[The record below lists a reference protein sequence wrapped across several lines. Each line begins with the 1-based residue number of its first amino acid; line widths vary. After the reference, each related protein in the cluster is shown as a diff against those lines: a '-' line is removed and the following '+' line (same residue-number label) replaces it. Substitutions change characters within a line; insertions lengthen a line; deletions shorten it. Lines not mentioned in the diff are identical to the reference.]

1 METKLEVCIDNLAGL
16 EACIQG
22 NADRI
27 ELCSSLIHGGL
38 TPEANLMKHASH
50 AEIPVRV
57 MIRPKSGNF
66 HYSSIDL
73 RQMKNDIDMA
83 RSFGFEGVVFG
94 ATLVNG
100 EIDQTFLEKLV
111 KHALGLKKTL
121 HRAIDTVT
129 DPVAAVDI
137 ATNLGFDCILS
148 SGGFKTANEGLLVL
162 KEMHS
167 IALGKIEIMPGSGV
181 NPKNAHKIAKSSN
194 FNWLH
199 SSCSSLI
206 KNSPFTDA
214 KKILSIKNETNY

>member
-38 TPEANLMKHASH
+38 TPEVNLMKHASH

-57 MIRPKSGNF
+57 MIRPKRGNF
-66 HYSSIDL
+66 HYSSRDL
-73 RQMKNDIDMA
+73 RQMKNDIDRA

-100 EIDQTFLEKLV
+100 EIDQTFLEKLIT
-111 KHALGLKKTL
+111 HALGLKKTL

-137 ATNLGFDCILS
+137 ASNLGFDILS
-148 SGGFKTANEGLLVL
+148 SGGFKTADEGLLVL
-162 KEMHS
+162 KGMQRR
-167 IALGKIEIMPGSGV
+167 ALGKIEIMPGSGV
-181 NPKNAHKIAKSSN
+181 NPTNAHKIAKSSN

-199 SSCSSLI
+199 SSCSSLL

-214 KKILSIKNETNY
+214 NKIISIKNETNY

>member
-16 EACIQG
+16 DACIQG

-38 TPEANLMKHASH
+38 TPEVNLMKHASH

-57 MIRPKSGNF
+57 MVRPKSGNF

-73 RQMKNDIDMA
+73 RRMKNDIDMA

-121 HRAIDTVT
+121 HRAIDTVA

-162 KEMHS
+162 NEMHRR
-167 IALGKIEIMPGSGV
+167 ALGKIEIMPGSGV
-181 NPKNAHKIAKSSN
+181 NPKNAQKIAKSSN

-199 SSCSSLI
+199 SSCSSLL

-214 KKILSIKNETNY
+214 NKIISIKNETNY